1 VPPRL
6 GQREEEWLMNIHDL
20 MATVEWSHPIQLN
33 TKRGVRLLKKAP
45 ITQAFWKVYGEDKEL
60 FKKQMADA
68 GIQLGK
74 FREEW
79 QLTHWSDDQL
89 KFKQIIVSDN
99 PVEAV
104 AELDLIPLLHPEGLF
119 EYQQTS
125 VQMGVSSM
133 NKYNR
138 VLLGHSTGVG
148 KTFCALGIAR
158 ELGKRI
164 AVVCPKPIT
173 TDWHRAAKMMGVEVF
188 EICGWEWAK
197 TGKSQL
203 GRWTDEHKKTFRFM
217 LPEDVLLVFDE
228 VHRGKGEATQNAFLV
243 RDSVVQNI
251 PAIALSATIAD
262 DPTKLWAIGQFLGLH
277 QGGKDYFRF
286 LGQNGCRKTRFGMQF
301 TGGNSVLKKLHSRIY
316 PEKGNRL
323 RHSDLGD
330 AFPETLIKA
339 KAFDM
344 DNAKKIAGEYDDLC
358 NRIEELRMQENFSA
372 NVLAEQTRARQ
383 RIEML
388 KAPAV
393 AAMAR
398 DLIEEGNSVFIAVNY
413 TETRE
418 WLMEELKT
426 DCAIFGGQNEIERR
440 GKIDSFQN
448 DKSRVIIGII
458 QACREGLNL
467 HDLNGNHSRVALI
480 MPTPSPF
487 DLKQVL
493 GRVHRA
499 GGKSKSIQYI
509 VYAAGVYIEENI
521 CEKLDGKLKQM
532 DLLAD
537 GECDP
542 TISLL
547 PQEIKELT

>member
-1 VPPRL
+1 
-6 GQREEEWLMNIHDL
+6 MNIHDL

-45 ITQAFWKVYGEDKEL
+45 ITQQFWKVYGEDKEL
-60 FKKQMADA
+60 FKKQMSDA

-89 KFKQIIVSDN
+89 KFKQIIVTDTQT
-99 PVEAV
+99 EAV
-104 AELDLIPLLHPEGLF
+104 PELELIPLLHPEGLF

-125 VQMGVSSM
+125 VQMGVASM

-188 EICGWEWAK
+188 EVCGWEWAK

-203 GRWTDEHKKTFRFM
+203 GRWTDENKKTFRFM

-228 VHRGKGEATQNAFLV
+228 VHRGKGEATQNAYLV

-251 PAIALSATIAD
+251 SAIALSATIAD

-286 LGQNGCRKTRFGMQF
+286 LSQNGCRKTRFGMQF
-301 TGGNSVLKKLHSRIY
+301 TGGHSVLKKLHSRIY

-339 KAFDM
+339 RAFDM
-344 DNAKKIAGEYDDLC
+344 DNARKIAGEYDDLC

-393 AAMAR
+393 CAMVR
-398 DLIEEGNSVFIAVNY
+398 DMIEEGNSVFVAVNY
-413 TETRE
+413 TETRKFI
-418 WLMEELKT
+418 LDELKT
-426 DCAIFGGQNEIERR
+426 SCSIHGGQDELERR
-440 GKIDSFQN
+440 GNIDAFQR
-448 DKSRVIIGII
+448 DDSRVIVGII

-467 HDLNGNHSRVALI
+467 QDLSGNHPRVALI
-480 MPTPSPF
+480 MPCPSIF
-487 DLKQVL
+487 DTRQVL
-493 GRVHRA
+493 GRIHRA
-499 GGKSKSIQYI
+499 GGKSKSIQYL
-509 VYAAGVYIEENI
+509 VYAAGVPIEESI
-521 CEKLDGKLKQM
+521 CEKLDEKLKRL
-532 DLLAD
+532 DLLSD
-537 GECDP
+537 GCIDP
-542 TISLL
+542 SISLA
-547 PQEIKELT
+547 PKEEEKLI

>member
-1 VPPRL
+1 
-6 GQREEEWLMNIHDL
+6 MNIHDL

-45 ITQAFWKVYGEDKEL
+45 VTDQFWKVYREDKEL
-60 FKKQMADA
+60 FKEQMSKA
-68 GIQLGK
+68 GINLGK

-79 QLTHWSDDQL
+79 GLSWWSTEDL

-99 PVEAV
+99 QVEAV

-125 VQMGVSSM
+125 VQMGVASM

-158 ELGKRI
+158 ELGKRV

-197 TGKSQL
+197 TGKSQM
-203 GRWTDEHKKTFRFM
+203 GRWTDDNKKSFRFM

-243 RDSVVQNI
+243 RDSVIQNI

-286 LGQNGCRKTRFGMQF
+286 LSQNGCRKTRFGMQF

-344 DNAKKIAGEYDDLC
+344 DNAKKIANEYEDLC

-426 DCAIFGGQNEIERR
+426 DCAIYGGQNEIERR

-458 QACREGLNL
+458 QASREGLNL

-480 MPTPSPF
+480 MPSPSVF

-499 GGKSKSIQYI
+499 GGKSKSIQYLI
-509 VYAAGVYIEENI
+509 YAAGVPIEESI
-521 CEKLDGKLKQM
+521 CEKLDEKLKRM
-532 DLLAD
+532 DTLND
-537 GECDP
+537 GEIDG
-542 TISLL
+542 TISLAPKDEEENL
-547 PQEIKELT
+547 I

>member
-1 VPPRL
+1 
-6 GQREEEWLMNIHDL
+6 MNINDL
-20 MATVEWSHPIQLN
+20 MATVEWSQPIQLN

-45 ITQAFWKVYGEDKEL
+45 IEQAFWKVYGEDKEL
-60 FKKQMADA
+60 FRKQMGDA

-74 FREEW
+74 FRDEW
-79 QLTHWSDDQL
+79 QLTWWSGDDL
-89 KFKQIIVSDN
+89 KFKQIIVTDTQQ
-99 PVEAV
+99 EAIQ
-104 AELDLIPLLHPEGLF
+104 ELDLVPLLHPEGLL
-119 EYQQTS
+119 EYQITS
-125 VQMGVSSM
+125 VQMGVASM

-138 VLLGHSTGVG
+138 ALLGHSTGVG

-164 AVVCPKPIT
+164 AVICPKPIT

-188 EICGWEWAK
+188 EICGWEWTK

-203 GRWTDEHKKTFRFM
+203 GRWTDDKKKEFRFM
-217 LPEDVLLVFDE
+217 LPADVLLVFDE
-228 VHRGKGEATQNAFLV
+228 VHRGKGEATQNAYLV
-243 RDSVVQNI
+243 RDSVNQNI

-262 DPTKLWAIGQFLGLH
+262 DPTKLWALGQFLGLH

-286 LGQNGCRKTRFGMQF
+286 LSQNGCRKTRFGMQF
-301 TGGNSVLKKLHSRIY
+301 TGGHSVLKKLHSRIY
-316 PEKGNRL
+316 PERGNRL

-344 DNAKKIAGEYDDLC
+344 DNAKKIANEYDDLC

-393 AAMAR
+393 AAMTR
-398 DLIEEGNSVFIAVNY
+398 DLLEEGHSIFIAVNY
-413 TETRE
+413 TESRQ

-426 DCAIFGGQNEIERR
+426 DCAIYGGQSDMERR

-448 DKSRVIIGII
+448 DKSRVIIGQI

-467 HDLNGNHSRVALI
+467 HDLNGNHSRVSLI
-480 MPTPSPF
+480 MPSPSIY
-487 DLKQVL
+487 DTKQVL
-493 GRVHRA
+493 GRVHRS
-499 GGKSKSIQYI
+499 GGKTKSIQFL
-509 VYAAGVYIEENI
+509 VYAAGVPIEENI
-521 CEKLDGKLKQM
+521 CEKLDVKLKRL
-532 DLLAD
+532 DVLAD

-547 PQEIKELT
+547 PKDEEKLI

>member
-1 VPPRL
+1 
-6 GQREEEWLMNIHDL
+6 MNIHDL

-45 ITQAFWKVYGEDKEL
+45 ITQQFWKVYGEDKEL

-74 FREEW
+74 FRDEW

-89 KFKQIIVSDN
+89 KFKSIIVTDTQT
-99 PVEAV
+99 EAEP
-104 AELDLIPLLHPEGLF
+104 ELNLIPLLHPEGLF

-125 VQMGVSSM
+125 VQMGVASM

-164 AVVCPKPIT
+164 AVMAPKAIL
-173 TDWHRAAKMMGVEVF
+173 TDWHRAAKMMKVETF
-188 EICGWEWAK
+188 EVTNWEWVR
-197 TGKSQL
+197 TGKSKM
-203 GRWTDEHKKTFRFM
+203 GRWTDDKKKEFRYY
-217 LPEDVLLVFDE
+217 LPDDVILIIDE
-228 VHRGKGEATQNAFLV
+228 VHRGKAEGSSQNSFLV

-286 LGQNGCRKTRFGMQF
+286 LSQNGCRKTRFGMQF
-301 TGGNSVLKKLHSRIY
+301 TGGHSVLKKLHSRIY

-398 DLIEEGNSVFIAVNY
+398 DLIEEGNSIFIAVNY

-426 DCAIFGGQNEIERR
+426 DCAIYGGQNEIERR

-448 DKSRVIIGII
+448 DKSRVIIGVI

-467 HDLNGNHSRVALI
+467 HDLNGNYGRVALV
-480 MPTPSPF
+480 MPSPSVF

-499 GGKSKSIQYI
+499 GGKSKSVQYLI
-509 VYAAGVYIEENI
+509 YAAGVPIEENI
-521 CEKLDGKLKQM
+521 CEKLDEKLKRM

-537 GECDP
+537 GEYDP

-547 PQEIKELT
+547 PQEIKDLT

>member
-1 VPPRL
+1 
-6 GQREEEWLMNIHDL
+6 MNINDL

-45 ITQAFWKVYGEDKEL
+45 ITQAFWKVYGKDKEL

-74 FREEW
+74 FRDEW
-79 QLTHWSDDQL
+79 QLTWWSDDQL
-89 KFKQIIVSDN
+89 KFKSIIVTDTQ
-99 PVEAV
+99 VEV
-104 AELDLIPLLHPEGLF
+104 EPELNLIPLLHPEGLF

-125 VQMGVSSM
+125 VQMGVASM

-164 AVVCPKPIT
+164 AVICPKPIT

-203 GRWTDEHKKTFRFM
+203 GRWTDENKKTFRFM

-286 LGQNGCRKTRFGMQF
+286 LSQNGCRKTRFGMQF
-301 TGGNSVLKKLHSRIY
+301 TGGHSVLKKLHSRIY

-330 AFPETLIKA
+330 AFPETMIKA
-339 KAFDM
+339 RAFDM
-344 DNAKKIAGEYDDLC
+344 DNARKIAGEYDDLC
-358 NRIEELRMQENFSA
+358 NRIEELRGLENFSA

-383 RIEML
+383 RIEL
-388 KAPAV
+388 HKAPAV
-393 AAMAR
+393 CAMVR
-398 DLIEEGNSVFIAVNY
+398 DMIEEGNSVFVAVNY
-413 TETRE
+413 SETRKFI
-418 WLMEELKT
+418 LDELKT
-426 DCAIFGGQNEIERR
+426 SCSIHGGQDELERR
-440 GKIDSFQN
+440 GNIDSFQR
-448 DKSRVIIGII
+448 DDSRVIVGII

-467 HDLNGNHSRVALI
+467 QDLNGNHPRVALI
-480 MPTPSPF
+480 MPSPSVF

-509 VYAAGVYIEENI
+509 IYAAGVGIEESI
-521 CEKLDGKLKQM
+521 CEKLDGKLKNM

-537 GECDP
+537 GAIDA
-542 TISLL
+542 TISLA
-547 PQEIKELT
+547 PKEEENLI

>member
-1 VPPRL
+1 
-6 GQREEEWLMNIHDL
+6 MNIHDL
-20 MATVEWSHPIQLN
+20 MATVEWSQPIQLN

-45 ITQAFWKVYGEDKEL
+45 IEQAFWKVYGEDKEL
-60 FKKQMADA
+60 FKKQMGDA

-79 QLTHWSDDQL
+79 QLTWWSTDDL

-99 PVEAV
+99 QAEAV
-104 AELDLIPLLHPEGLF
+104 QELELIPLLHPEGLL
-119 EYQQTS
+119 EYQLTS
-125 VQMGVSSM
+125 VQMGVASM

-164 AVVCPKPIT
+164 AVICPKPIT

-188 EICGWEWAK
+188 EICGWEWCK

-203 GRWTDEHKKTFRFM
+203 GRWTDDKKKEFRFM
-217 LPEDVLLVFDE
+217 LPADVMLIFDE
-228 VHRGKGEATQNAFLV
+228 VHRGKGEATQNAYLV
-243 RDSVVQNI
+243 RDSVNQNI

-262 DPTKLWAIGQFLGLH
+262 DPTKLWALGQFLGLH

-286 LGQNGCRKTRFGMQF
+286 LSQNGCRKTRFGMEF
-301 TGGNSVLKKLHSRIY
+301 TGGHSVLKKLHSRIY
-316 PEKGNRL
+316 PERGNRL

-344 DNAKKIAGEYDDLC
+344 DNAKKIANEYDDLC

-393 AAMAR
+393 AAMTR

-418 WLMEELKT
+418 WLMDELKT
-426 DCAIFGGQNEIERR
+426 DCAIYGGQGDMERR

-467 HDLNGNHSRVALI
+467 HDLNGNHPRVALI
-480 MPTPSPF
+480 MPSPSVF

-493 GRVHRA
+493 GRVHRS
-499 GGKSKSIQYI
+499 GGKSKSLQYI
-509 VYAAGVYIEENI
+509 VYAAGVGIEESI
-521 CEKLDGKLKQM
+521 CEKLDTKLKRL
-532 DLLAD
+532 DVLAD
-537 GECDP
+537 GEVDP
-542 TISLL
+542 TISLA
-547 PQEIKELT
+547 PKEVV

>member
-1 VPPRL
+1 
-6 GQREEEWLMNIHDL
+6 MNINDL

-45 ITQAFWKVYGEDKEL
+45 ITPQFWKVYGEDKEL
-60 FKKQMADA
+60 FKKQMSDA

-79 QLTHWSDDQL
+79 QLTHWSGDDL
-89 KFKQIIVSDN
+89 KFKQIIVSDTQI
-99 PVEAV
+99 EAV
-104 AELDLIPLLHPEGLF
+104 PELDLIPLLHPEGLF

-125 VQMGVSSM
+125 VQMGVASM

-217 LPEDVLLVFDE
+217 LPDDVLLVFDE

-286 LGQNGCRKTRFGMQF
+286 LSQNGCRKTRFGMQF
-301 TGGNSVLKKLHSRIY
+301 MGGHSVLKKLHSRIY

-330 AFPETLIKA
+330 AFPETMIKA
-339 KAFDM
+339 RAFDM
-344 DNAKKIAGEYDDLC
+344 DNARKIAGEYDDLC
-358 NRIEELRMQENFSA
+358 NRIEELRGLENFSA

-383 RIEML
+383 RIEL
-388 KAPAV
+388 HKAPAV
-393 AAMAR
+393 CAMVR
-398 DLIEEGNSVFIAVNY
+398 DMIEEGNSVFVAVNY
-413 TETRE
+413 TETRKFI
-418 WLMEELKT
+418 LDELKT
-426 DCAIFGGQNEIERR
+426 TCSIHGGQDELERR
-440 GKIDSFQN
+440 GNIDSFQR
-448 DKSRVIIGII
+448 DDSRVIVGII

-467 HDLNGNHSRVALI
+467 QDLNGNHPRVALI

-509 VYAAGVYIEENI
+509 IYAAGVGIEESI
-521 CEKLDGKLKQM
+521 CEKLDGKLKNM

-537 GECDP
+537 GEIDA
-542 TISLL
+542 TISLA
-547 PQEIKELT
+547 PKEEENLI

>member
-1 VPPRL
+1 
-6 GQREEEWLMNIHDL
+6 MNIHDL

-45 ITQAFWKVYGEDKEL
+45 ITDQFWKVYREDKEL
-60 FKKQMADA
+60 FKEQMSKA
-68 GIQLGK
+68 GINLGK

-79 QLTHWSDDQL
+79 GLSWWSDDQL
-89 KFKQIIVSDN
+89 KFKQIIGSDTQ
-99 PVEAV
+99 VEAV

-125 VQMGVSSM
+125 VQMGVASM

-158 ELGKRI
+158 ELGKRV
-164 AVVCPKPIT
+164 AVICPKPIT
-173 TDWHRAAKMMGVEVF
+173 TDWHRAAKMMGVEVH

-197 TGKSQL
+197 TGKSQM
-203 GRWTDEHKKTFRFM
+203 GRWTDDNKKSFRFM
-217 LPEDVLLVFDE
+217 LPDDVLLVFDE

-243 RDSVVQNI
+243 RDSVIQNI

-286 LGQNGCRKTRFGMQF
+286 LSQNGCRKTRFGMQF

-344 DNAKKIAGEYDDLC
+344 DNAKKIANEYEDLC

-413 TETRE
+413 TESRE

-426 DCAIFGGQNEIERR
+426 DCAIYGGQNEIERR
-440 GKIDSFQN
+440 GKIDSFQA
-448 DKSRVIIGII
+448 DRSRIIIGII
-458 QACREGLNL
+458 QASREGLNL

-480 MPTPSPF
+480 MPSPSVF

-499 GGKSKSIQYI
+499 GGKSKSIQYLI
-509 VYAAGVYIEENI
+509 YAAGVPIEESI
-521 CEKLDGKLKQM
+521 CEKLDEKLKRM
-532 DLLAD
+532 DTLND
-537 GECDP
+537 GEIDG
-542 TISLL
+542 TISLA
-547 PQEIKELT
+547 PKDEELI

>member
-1 VPPRL
+1 
-6 GQREEEWLMNIHDL
+6 MNIHDL

-33 TKRGVRLLKKAP
+33 TKRGPRLLKKAP

-60 FKKQMADA
+60 FKKQMSDA

-89 KFKQIIVSDN
+89 KFKSIIVTDN
-99 PVEAV
+99 PVEAEP
-104 AELDLIPLLHPEGLF
+104 ELNLIPLLHPEGLF
-119 EYQQTS
+119 DYQQTS
-125 VQMGVSSM
+125 VQMGVASM

-203 GRWTDEHKKTFRFM
+203 GRWTDENKKTFRFM
-217 LPEDVLLVFDE
+217 LPEDVILVFDE

-286 LGQNGCRKTRFGMQF
+286 LSQNGCRKTRFGMEF
-301 TGGNSVLKKLHSRIY
+301 TGGHSVLKKLHSRIY

-330 AFPETLIKA
+330 AFPETMIKA

-426 DCAIFGGQNEIERR
+426 DCAIFGGQNDIDRR

-467 HDLNGNHSRVALI
+467 HDLNGNYGRVALI

-509 VYAAGVYIEENI
+509 VYAAGVGIEESI
-521 CEKLDGKLKQM
+521 CSKLDGKLKQM

-537 GECDP
+537 GEIDA
-542 TISLL
+542 TISLA
-547 PQEIKELT
+547 PPVAK

>member
-1 VPPRL
+1 
-6 GQREEEWLMNIHDL
+6 MNIHDL

-45 ITQAFWKVYGEDKEL
+45 ITDQFWKVYREDKEL
-60 FKKQMADA
+60 FKEQMSKA
-68 GIQLGK
+68 GITLGK

-79 QLTHWSDDQL
+79 GLSWWSTEDL
-89 KFKQIIVSDN
+89 KFKQIIGNDN
-99 PVEAV
+99 QVEAV
-104 AELDLIPLLHPEGLF
+104 AELDVVPLMHPEGLF

-125 VQMGVSSM
+125 VQMGVASM

-158 ELGKRI
+158 ELGKRV

-197 TGKSQL
+197 TGKSQM
-203 GRWTDEHKKTFRFM
+203 GRWTDDNKKSFRFM

-243 RDSVVQNI
+243 RDSVIQNI

-286 LGQNGCRKTRFGMQF
+286 LSQNGCRKTRFGMQF

-344 DNAKKIAGEYDDLC
+344 DNAKKIANEYEDLC

-426 DCAIFGGQNEIERR
+426 DCAIYGGQNEIERR

-458 QACREGLNL
+458 QASREGLNL

-480 MPTPSPF
+480 MPSPSVF

-499 GGKSKSIQYI
+499 GGKSKSIQYLI
-509 VYAAGVYIEENI
+509 YAAGVPIEESI
-521 CEKLDGKLKQM
+521 CEKLDEKLKRM
-532 DLLAD
+532 DTLND
-537 GECDP
+537 GEIDG
-542 TISLL
+542 TISLAPKDEEENL
-547 PQEIKELT
+547 I